1 MYKFQKSQTTKIFN
15 IAFEKPNHKY
25 STQFSEDNSG
35 YKKIASNSIKCSISV
50 REPKIWDEFLRK
62 EEKDL

>member
-35 YKKIASNSIKCSISV
+35 FKKL
-50 REPKIWDEFLRK
+50 LRIV
-62 EEKDL
+62 

>member
-50 REPKIWDEFLRK
+50 REPKIRDEFLRK